1 MADLTVSAPM
11 VMAIME
17 SGFTRHFYRGDVL
30 PDDVSKESVEH
41 LKRRGAL
48 SSGKDEFVAQPD
60 GEPAPDAAAP
70 KGKSRK

>member
-1 MADLTVSAPM
+1 MADLIVSAPM
-11 VMAIME
+11 VMATTE

-48 SSGKDEFVAQPD
+48 ADSKDEFVAQPD
-60 GEPAPDAAAP
+60 GEPAEPAAEP